1 MLAASSFER
10 SCVVAVQEDG
20 LAPRPEQAVLGLPPE
35 PVARAHAVLDP
46 GEECLVFRLVVRSA
60 GEMLGSESATSR
72 RTLCPDGT
80 LMELVEMS
88 ATHARGLSQEE
99 LDEWVASFPVETL

>member
-1 MLAASSFER
+1 MKAIAKRLR
-10 SCVVAVQEDG
+10 RLEDEFG
-20 LAPRPEQAVLGLPPE
+20 LADGKPRD
-35 PVARAHAVLDP
+35 R
-46 GEECLVFRLVVRSA
+46 FRLVVRSA

-99 LDEWVASFPVETL
+99 LDEWVASFSVETL